1 MLPNNYV
8 TNISQQLCSTFF
20 KGILSERCFGQFEPE
35 VRMIRDSCHVP
46 ISVNGLVDVFY
57 DSDLDETLGL

>member
-1 MLPNNYV
+1 
-8 TNISQQLCSTFF
+8 
-20 KGILSERCFGQFEPE
+20 
-35 VRMIRDSCHVP
+35 MIRDSCHVP